1 MFVHNILKFKTI
13 LFISG
18 KRQDLL
24 SDFISTGVKFL
35 EPSSSVYLKIRINP
49 QIQILPLTHYIFT
62 LIDKYLE
69 LFTDDVEMEPVAII
83 EEIKSQRKIFNNN
96 INHEDTTNE
105 TTKETT
111 TKEKI
116 LSNLLMEETST
127 IYQESQSLLS
137 RSRNDFES
145 QEGEKGFINS
155 FGTLSSST
163 RDIYTYI

>member
-1 MFVHNILKFKTI
+1 M
-13 LFISG
+13 
-18 KRQDLL
+18 
-24 SDFISTGVKFL
+24 
-35 EPSSSVYLKIRINP
+35 
-49 QIQILPLTHYIFT
+49 THYIFT

-105 TTKETT
+105 NTA
-111 TKEKI
+111 KEKI
-116 LSNLLMEETST
+116 LSNLLLEETNT
-127 IYQESQSLLS
+127 IHQESQSLLAHF
-137 RSRNDFES
+137 RNDFES
-145 QEGEKGFINS
+145 QEGEKGSINS